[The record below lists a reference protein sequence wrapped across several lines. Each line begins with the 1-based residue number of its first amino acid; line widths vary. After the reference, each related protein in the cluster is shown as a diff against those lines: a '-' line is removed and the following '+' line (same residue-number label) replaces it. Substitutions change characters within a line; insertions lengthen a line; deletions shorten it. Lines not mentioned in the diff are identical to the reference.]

1 MKEEDRDL
9 YISQLQTNNFVS
21 FGICNIIR
29 KLQICRPT
37 ANVIGLRLKK
47 KYKRTINKYCCQ

>member
-47 KYKRTINKYCCQ
+47 VQT